1 MIAIVVW
8 SSLVEPLAAQPGI
21 GRVPEPIPIRKLS
34 ITPAREPE
42 PSMRWRLLPEVR
54 DTTPGNA
61 VVLYYRAFSPEWLSF
76 YRRDAKTPEAL
87 NAAMTMPISDLKTLA
102 ADPSGP
108 IGWIENA
115 PLLKELDRAA
125 RRQYCDWDLVTRARE
140 EGIGMLLPDIQSFR
154 MFAPML
160 AVRARLELADGDFNK
175 AERSLQTGIAFGRHL
190 GDSPTLIQSLVAAAV
205 TTVMLDQVEQWVR
218 TPNSPNLYW
227 ALTNLPQPFVDLR
240 KAYESE
246 RMLIDNL
253 LPGFREALAKR
264 SAEPLTP
271 SAIAALQ
278 VKLVQL
284 PDQNLSL
291 VATFFVMKK
300 YAQAKE
306 YLQTHGWS
314 AENVEALPAVQA
326 VLLAEVATYDRLYD
340 EMIKWVGVPYPLA
353 HAGLDKA
360 DHILRREIVSSGS
373 PSFSLAG
380 LLIPATIKVMET
392 SNRLDRRI
400 AALRAV
406 EAIRIFAAIHGRLPT
421 SLSEITEVPVPVN
434 PATGAAF
441 AYVSDGATATLS
453 VAAESTRPQAA
464 WNSFQYEITIRK

>member
-1 MIAIVVW
+1 MIFAKRTNRRRHADRQ
-8 SSLVEPLAAQPGI
+8 SSAGVS
-21 GRVPEPIPIRKLS
+21 R
-34 ITPAREPE
+34 
-42 PSMRWRLLPEVR
+42 
-54 DTTPGNA
+54 
-61 VVLYYRAFSPEWLSF
+61 
-76 YRRDAKTPEAL
+76 
-87 NAAMTMPISDLKTLA
+87 
-102 ADPSGP
+102 
-108 IGWIENA
+108 
-115 PLLKELDRAA
+115 
-125 RRQYCDWDLVTRARE
+125 
-140 EGIGMLLPDIQSFR
+140 
-154 MFAPML
+154 
-160 AVRARLELADGDFNK
+160 
-175 AERSLQTGIAFGRHL
+175 
-190 GDSPTLIQSLVAAAV
+190 
-205 TTVMLDQVEQWVR
+205 
-218 TPNSPNLYW
+218 
-227 ALTNLPQPFVDLR
+227 
-240 KAYESE
+240 
-246 RMLIDNL
+246 
-253 LPGFREALAKR
+253 ALAKR

-284 PDQNLSL
+284 PDHQNLSL
-291 VATFFVMKK
+291 VATFVVMKK

-306 YLQTHGWS
+306 YLQIHGWS

-326 VLLAEVATYDRLYD
+326 VLLTEVATYDRLYD

-406 EAIRIFAAIHGRLPT
+406 EAIRLYAAIHGRLPT
-421 SLSEITEVPVPVN
+421 ALSEITEVPVPVN

-453 VAAESTRPQAA
+453 IAAESTRPQAA
-464 WNSFQYEITIRK
+464 WNAFQYEITIRK